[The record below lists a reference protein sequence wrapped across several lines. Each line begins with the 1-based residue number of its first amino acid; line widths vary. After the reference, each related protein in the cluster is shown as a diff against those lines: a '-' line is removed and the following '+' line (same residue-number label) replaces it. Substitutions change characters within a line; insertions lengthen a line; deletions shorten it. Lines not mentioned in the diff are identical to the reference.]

1 MSILVGK
8 LEFEGPYDDP
18 ELIRSEPGLFGIVCE
33 VEHELELI
41 ELDEM
46 DNLRSCLTSEEHVSN
61 LRFYEETCRG
71 KLSAI
76 IHYTS
81 DLTARE
87 RREIRDRLLFELESI
102 EDGPMQ

>member
-8 LEFEGPYDDP
+8 LEFEGPYDNP
-18 ELIRSEPGLFGIVCE
+18 ELIRDEPGIFGIVCE
-33 VEHELELI
+33 VEDELELI

-46 DNLRSCLTSEEHVSN
+46 ESLRDCLISDEHVSN
-61 LRFYEETCRG
+61 LRFYEETCHG

-81 DLTARE
+81 DLTSKE
-87 RREIRDRLLFELESI
+87 RREVRDSLLLELESL
-102 EDGPMQ
+102 DGATMQ